1 MICDSFI
8 MINVLQVIAPISFG
22 GAENVLLSINRLM
35 DKSRFSTFFSIF
47 LNPSRGENE
56 LHERLKALKCD
67 VSIIPMNR
75 INQINNIFALVKIIR
90 KNNIHVVHTH
100 SYRSDIIGLIA
111 SIIVKKP
118 IVTTVHGWTSE
129 NRKVMV
135 YEYLQKKIMRHLDMI
150 MPVSQQIYDELLR
163 NGVKK
168 QKMKKISNII
178 DYRNLKTIKNY
189 HNLRSKYN
197 IHEESPVIGAVGR
210 LGKEKGHI
218 ILLKAIAIVKQRYPN
233 IKALI
238 IGEGD
243 QKGELSKFVRKERMD
258 ETVNLCGFQ
267 KDVAKFYPLF
277 DIFVL
282 PSVTEGLPLVLLE
295 AMYFKK
301 PIVASNVG
309 GIPEIIVHGLTGELV
324 PPGEPVPLAES
335 ISRLLGDKSYAGKMG
350 ETGHK
355 YLLKN
360 FSPGR
365 WIREIEEVYQSVYEK
380 RFI

>member
-1 MICDSFI
+1 

-35 DKSRFSTFFSIF
+35 DKSRFSPIFSVF
-47 LNPSRGENE
+47 LNPRRGENE

-75 INQINNIFALVKIIR
+75 KNQINNIFALIKIIR
-90 KNNIHVVHTH
+90 KKNIHVVHTH

-135 YEYLQKKIMRHLDMI
+135 YEYLQKKIMRYFDI
-150 MPVSQQIYDELLR
+150 VIPVSQQINDVLIQERVKRSRLR
-163 NGVKK
+163 
-168 QKMKKISNII
+168 KIGNII
-178 DYRNLKTIKNY
+178 DFQGLSVDNDLSDLK
-189 HNLRSKYN
+189 RQYN
-197 IHEESPVIGAVGR
+197 IHGKTPVIGVIGR
-210 LGKEKGHI
+210 LRREKGHI
-218 ILLKAIAIVKQRYPN
+218 ILLRAIALLKKDYPN
-233 IKALI
+233 IKVLV

-243 QKGELSKFVRKERMD
+243 QEPDLRRFVNAEGM
-258 ETVNLCGFQ
+258 ENIVCFCGFQ
-267 KDVAKFYPLF
+267 KNVCRFYPLF
-277 DIFVL
+277 DLFVL
-282 PSVTEGLPLVLLE
+282 PSFTEGTPLVLLE

-301 PIVASNVG
+301 PIIASRTG
-309 GIPEIIVHGLTGELV
+309 GIIDLIEHGFNGELV
-324 PPGEPVPLAES
+324 PPNEPAPLAES

-350 ETGHK
+350 ESGHK

-360 FSPGR
+360 FSPER
-365 WIREIEEVYQSVYEK
+365 WIREIEDVYQSVYEGAGSN
-380 RFI
+380 